1 MHVEYEWGST
11 FIKHIG
17 KKTKTEAVQQCSDIK
32 PKEFTGKMNL
42 PIPRF
47 AEEMDFY
54 RVLFDEPWLDVS
66 RDSETG
72 LLESKNGHIYEI
84 KASDDAPFNFYKNY
98 HRTELLQGNRILKF
112 DWLVTNETT
121 ANLTNF
127 VTLTKDGI
135 WNGTSSESKHDAV
148 CVFNVDGDVSC
159 SRCHSDAFCRYRN
172 GYTTDTECICP
183 IQVRA

>member
-1 MHVEYEWGST
+1 
-11 FIKHIG
+11 
-17 KKTKTEAVQQCSDIK
+17 
-32 PKEFTGKMNL
+32 MNL

-47 AEEMDFY
+47 SEEMDFY

-72 LLESKNGHIYEI
+72 LLKSRNGLIYEI
-84 KASDDAPFNFYKNY
+84 KGSDDTPYSFYKNWDD
-98 HRTELLQGNRILKF
+98 EMLEGSRILKF

-121 ANLTNF
+121 SDLTDF

-148 CVFNVDGDVSC
+148 CVFNVDGDLNC
-159 SRCHSDAFCRYRN
+159 SKCHSDAFCRYTN
-172 GYTTDTECICP
+172 GYTTQTECICP
-183 IQVRA
+183 VQAGVCN